1 MKLSFDRTKVTF
13 PAFDFANRNY
23 FHIFARKL

>member
-13 PAFDFANRNY
+13 PTFVFANRNY
-23 FHIFARKL
+23 FPIFARKL

>member
-13 PAFDFANRNY
+13 PALVFANRN
-23 FHIFARKL
+23 FFPIFARKL